1 MMLKIELRQHVGAPC
16 KPIVEVGSEVKKGQL
31 IAEPQGLGANIHSS
45 VYGKVVEVTES
56 SIIIEASENQPDEYV
71 KIKDTESNLDA
82 IKEAGIVGAGGAGF
96 PTHVKLNVDL
106 TGGCIIANAAEC
118 EPVLGHNVEL
128 MENNPEIIIKGL
140 KYMLDIT
147 KADKAYIAVKPKYKK
162 AIMALGKACK
172 NEANIELKYLPDM
185 YPAGDER
192 VIIRELL
199 GVTLVPGQLPIEAK
213 TVVSNV
219 ETIKRIVEAIE
230 ERKPFITKDITVG
243 GRVKGAENK
252 GKVFM
257 DVPIGMPIIT
267 YIEKCGGFI
276 APYGEIV
283 LGGPFTGRHGEE
295 ESPVTK
301 TLGGILVSMP
311 LPQESKKLGII
322 ACECGAQEDRL
333 KQIASLMGAEV
344 VAEEKCKRM
353 TEVNGRFRCDL
364 PGICPG
370 QAEKVLKLKSQ
381 GAEAV
386 LIGNC
391 EDWTNT
397 VMQVAPRLGLPVY
410 HSTDHVLRASGHRL
424 YRRKK

>member
-1 MMLKIELRQHVGAPC
+1 MILKIELRQHVGASC
-16 KPIVEVGSEVKKGQL
+16 KPIVEVGAEVKKGQL
-31 IAEPQGLGANIHSS
+31 IAEPQGLGSNIHAS
-45 VYGKVVEVTES
+45 VYGKVVEITDAA
-56 SIIIEASENQPDEYV
+56 IMIDADENQPEEYV
-71 KIKDTESNLDA
+71 KIKDTETYLEA

-96 PTHVKLNVDL
+96 PTHIKLNVDL
-106 TGGCIIANAAEC
+106 TGGYIIVNAAEC
-118 EPVLGHNVEL
+118 EPVLGHNVEI
-128 MENNPEIIIKGL
+128 MEENPEILIKGL

-162 AIMALGKACK
+162 AIVALGKACK
-172 NEANIELKYLPDM
+172 DEPNIELKYLPDM

-199 GVTLVPGQLPIEAK
+199 DVTLVPGQLPIEAK
-213 TVVSNV
+213 AVVSNV
-219 ETIKRIVEAIE
+219 ETVKRIVEAIE
-230 ERKPFITKDITVG
+230 DRKPFITKDITVG
-243 GRVKGAENK
+243 GRVNGAENH
-252 GKVFM
+252 GKVFK
-257 DVPIGMPIIT
+257 DVPIGMPVVH
-267 YIEKCGGFI
+267 YIEECGGFI
-276 APYGEIV
+276 KPFGEIV

-295 ESPVTK
+295 QSPVTK

-311 LPQESKKLGII
+311 LPKESKKLGII

-344 VAEEKCKRM
+344 VAEERCKRM
-353 TEVNGRFRCDL
+353 VEVNGRFRCDL

-391 EDWTNT
+391 ED
-397 VMQVAPRLGLPVY
+397 
-410 HSTDHVLRASGHRL
+410 
-424 YRRKK
+424 

>member
-1 MMLKIELRQHVGAPC
+1 MILKIELRQHVGAPC
-16 KPIVEVGSEVKKGQL
+16 KPIVEVGAEVKKGQL
-31 IAEPQGLGANIHSS
+31 IAEPQGLGSNIHAS
-45 VYGKVVEVTES
+45 VYGKVVEITDAA
-56 SIIIEASENQPDEYV
+56 IMIDADENQPEEYV
-71 KIKDTESNLDA
+71 KIKDTETYLEA

-96 PTHVKLNVDL
+96 PTHIKLNVDL
-106 TGGCIIANAAEC
+106 TGGYIIVNAAEC
-118 EPVLGHNVEL
+118 EPVLGHNVEI
-128 MENNPEIIIKGL
+128 MEENPEILIKGL

-162 AIMALGKACK
+162 AIVALGKACK
-172 NEANIELKYLPDM
+172 DEPNIELKYLPDM

-199 GVTLVPGQLPIEAK
+199 DVTLVPGQLPIEAK
-213 TVVSNV
+213 AVVSNV
-219 ETIKRIVEAIE
+219 ETVKRIVEAIE
-230 ERKPFITKDITVG
+230 DRKPFITKDITVG
-243 GRVKGAENK
+243 GRVNGAENH
-252 GKVFM
+252 GKVFK
-257 DVPIGMPIIT
+257 DVPIGMPVVH
-267 YIEKCGGFI
+267 YIEECGGFI
-276 APYGEIV
+276 KPFGEIV

-295 ESPVTK
+295 QSPVTK

-311 LPQESKKLGII
+311 LPKESKKLGII

-344 VAEEKCKRM
+344 VAEERCKRM
-353 TEVNGRFRCDL
+353 VEVNGRFRCDL

-391 EDWTNT
+391 ED
-397 VMQVAPRLGLPVY
+397 
-410 HSTDHVLRASGHRL
+410 
-424 YRRKK
+424 

>member
-1 MMLKIELRQHVGAPC
+1 MILKIELRQHVGAPC
-16 KPIVEVGSEVKKGQL
+16 KPVVEVGAEVKKGQL
-31 IAEPQGLGANIHSS
+31 IAEPQGLGANIHAS
-45 VYGKVVEVTES
+45 VYGKVVEVTDVA
-56 SIIIEASENQPDEYV
+56 ILIEAHENQPEEYV
-71 KIKDTESNLDA
+71 KIKDTETHLEA

-106 TGGCIIANAAEC
+106 TGGYIIVNAAEC

-128 MENNPEIIIKGL
+128 MEKNPEILVKGL

-162 AIMALGKACK
+162 AIISLGKACK
-172 NEANIELKYLPDM
+172 NEDNIEIKYLPDM

-213 TVVSNV
+213 AVVSNV
-219 ETIKRIVEAIE
+219 ETVKRIVEAIE
-230 ERKPFITKDITVG
+230 DRKPFITKDITVG
-243 GRVKGAENK
+243 GRVHGAENH

-257 DVPIGMPIIT
+257 DVPIGMPVVHF
-267 YIEKCGGFI
+267 IEECGGFI
-276 APYGEIV
+276 KPFGEIV

-364 PGICPG
+364 PGMCPG

-391 EDWTNT
+391 ED
-397 VMQVAPRLGLPVY
+397 
-410 HSTDHVLRASGHRL
+410 
-424 YRRKK
+424 

>member
-199 GVTLVPGQLPIEAK
+199 GINLVPGQLPIEAK

-391 EDWTNT
+391 ED
-397 VMQVAPRLGLPVY
+397 
-410 HSTDHVLRASGHRL
+410 
-424 YRRKK
+424 

>member
-1 MMLKIELRQHVGAPC
+1 MKIKIELKQHVGVPC
-16 KPIVEVGSEVKKGQL
+16 NPVVEVGENVKKGQL
-31 IAEPQGLGANIHSS
+31 IAQPQGLGANIHAS
-45 VYGKVVEVTES
+45 VYGKVTDITET
-56 SIIIEASENQPDEYV
+56 SIVIESDEDQPDEYV
-71 KIKDTESNLDA
+71 KLKDTENHLET

-96 PTHVKLNVDL
+96 PAHVKFNVDL
-106 TGGCIIANAAEC
+106 SGGYVIANAAEC

-128 MENNPEIIIKGL
+128 MESNPEILVKGL
-140 KYMLDIT
+140 KYILDIT
-147 KADKAYIAVKPKYKK
+147 KADKAYIAIKPKYKK
-162 AIMALGKACK
+162 AMIALAKACK
-172 NEANIELKYLPDM
+172 NEDKIELKYLPDM

-213 TVVSNV
+213 AVVCNV
-219 ETIKRIVEAIE
+219 ETIKRVVEAIDN
-230 ERKPFITKDITVG
+230 RKPFITKDITVG

-252 GKVFM
+252 GRVFM
-257 DVPIGMPIIT
+257 DVPIGMPIINF
-267 YIEKCGGFI
+267 IEQCGGYVK
-276 APYGEIV
+276 PYGEIV

-311 LPQESKKLGII
+311 LPNETKKLGII

-333 KQIASLMGAEV
+333 KEIASLMGAEV

-353 TEVNGRFRCDL
+353 VEVNGRFRCDL

-381 GAEAV
+381 GAQAV

-391 EDWTNT
+391 ED
-397 VMQVAPRLGLPVY
+397 
-410 HSTDHVLRASGHRL
+410 
-424 YRRKK
+424 